1 MLQDLMIDKEAI
13 VLKLMQKELKK
24 MRAESLERQGRLD
37 EAKVLRYEIDQM
49 NND

>member
-1 MLQDLMIDKEAI
+1 MKRIKAERRAA
-13 VLKLMQKELKK
+13 KELKK